1 MAELQIL
8 SDKCVKCLQ
17 CINVCPCNAIKND
30 KNVVYIDNTCTLCG
44 ICIPKCSFS
53 AISYNENFTKSKFN
67 IDEYNGILIFGEQRD
82 GKVSSV
88 VYELLGEGNRLARQL
103 GTKVSVVLLGNNT
116 DKVVRELFAFGADDV
131 FQIDH
136 PLLECFNDEL
146 YTDIVVQVIL
156 QSKPEI
162 FLVGATT
169 YGRSLAARVASRL
182 NTGLTADCT
191 CLEIDA
197 EKRLLKQTRP
207 AFSGN
212 LMATIICPNHRPQ
225 MCTVRSKVMNPI
237 EPDFSKIGQII
248 KPNVTISPNLKIKK
262 IDSIKNKVQRVN
274 LADADIIVS
283 AGRGIQKPQNLELIR
298 EFADCLGAAVGSSRA
313 LVDAGWIEYSHQIG
327 QTGINVRPKIYFA
340 CGISGAIQHLAGMM
354 SAKYII
360 AINKDPN
367 APIFKVA
374 NLGMVGEIEHI
385 IPALIKEVKN
395 KKANT

>member
-1 MAELQIL
+1 MAEMKIL
-8 SDKCVKCLQ
+8 ADKCVKCLQ
-17 CINVCPCNAIKND
+17 CINVCPCNAIKED
-30 KNVVYIDNTCTLCG
+30 KNIVYIDNNCTLCG
-44 ICIPKCSFS
+44 ICISKCSFN
-53 AISYNENFTKSKFN
+53 AISYSKSFVESKIN
-67 IDEYNGILIFGEQRD
+67 IDEYKGILIFGEQRA
-82 GKVSSV
+82 GKIHGV
-88 VYELLGEGNRLARQL
+88 VYELLGEGKQLAKQL

-116 DKVVRELFAFGADDV
+116 DKMVKELFAFGADNV
-131 FQIDH
+131 FQIDN
-136 PLLECFNDEL
+136 PQLEHYNDEL
-146 YTDIVVQVIL
+146 YSDIIAQVIL

-162 FLVGATT
+162 FLVGSTT
-169 YGRSLAARVASRL
+169 YGSSLAPRIASRL

-191 CLEIDA
+191 NLEIDS

-212 LMATIICPNHRPQ
+212 LMATIICPKHRPQ
-225 MCTVRSKVMNPI
+225 MCTVRPKVMKPI
-237 EPDFSKIGQII
+237 EPDFGKIGQVI
-248 KPNVTISPNLKIKK
+248 KPNVIYSQNLKVRK
-262 IDSIKNKVQRVN
+262 IDSIKNSSQKVN

-283 AGRGIQKPQNLELIR
+283 AGRGIQKPENIELIR

-327 QTGINVRPKIYFA
+327 QTGINVRPKVYIA

-374 NLGMVGEIEHI
+374 SLGMVGEIERI
-385 IPALIKEVKN
+385 IPALIKEIKN
-395 KKANT
+395 KK